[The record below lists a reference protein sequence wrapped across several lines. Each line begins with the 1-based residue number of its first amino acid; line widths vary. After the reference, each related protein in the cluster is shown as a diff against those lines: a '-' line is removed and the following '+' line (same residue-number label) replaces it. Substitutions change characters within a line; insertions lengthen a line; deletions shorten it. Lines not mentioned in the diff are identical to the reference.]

1 MRSRRVVE
9 VALWALIVGVMWVV
23 ACLLLGGTS

>member
-9 VALWALIVGVMWVV
+9 VALWALIVGVMWLV
-23 ACLLLGGTS
+23 ACLLLEA